1 MSKLDIKKK
10 VNIRG
15 LIRQLKKKDFEV
27 YDKPFQLNI
36 VGVRANSTVP
46 NNFDDIIYV
55 FYKNDNNQWVGK
67 AFAAT
72 TDTGTFWLKNP
83 MNSAGSALLKEG
95 QYKNTY
101 KIGLHKS
108 KSAGITYNALTQ
120 RLGEVTVYRDYNRD
134 AILDFDN
141 GKEQTGMFGINIH
154 KAKGQGITKTV
165 DEYSAGCQVFQNAD
179 DFAEFMVMANKQK
192 DLYGNKFTY
201 TLIDERA
208 YVRSVRRYGVYVAV
222 GVAIIALIVGFKH
235 FKKTRNT

>member
-1 MSKLDIKKK
+1 MSKLNIKKK

-55 FYKNDNNQWVGK
+55 FYKDDNNKWVGK
-67 AFAAT
+67 AYPAT
-72 TDTGTFWLKNP
+72 TDTGTYWLKNP

-101 KIGLHKS
+101 KIALHRS
-108 KSAGITYNALTQ
+108 KYNALTQ
-120 RLGEVTVYRDYNRD
+120 QLAKVTVYRDYNRD
-134 AILDFDN
+134 SILDFDN

-154 KAKGQGITKTV
+154 RANSQGTTKTI
-165 DEYSAGCQVFQNAD
+165 DQNSAGCQVFQNAD
-179 DFAEFMVMANKQK
+179 DFAEFMAMANKQK

-222 GVAIIALIVGFKH
+222 GVAIIASIVGFKH
-235 FKKTRNT
+235 FKKTRYTLF